1 MKKLENKNAGYGLR
15 DNRDT
20 HGTDRPKIRVQDIFA
35 MVCMVVVFS
44 IFITREFAE
53 LMGYQAALG
62 APWYGNIWLPWE
74 WVVWSIEFD
83 LLEHP
88 STRHV
93 VSRNG
98 GYLALCFGVYVLFT
112 QYLRRSA
119 GPVNRWLHGSAK
131 FATLKDIR
139 KMDLLDN
146 DGVVLGAW
154 QGRNGKPFILRHDGP
169 EHVLAVAPTGSGKGV
184 SVVTPTLLTWPRSCV
199 VYDLK
204 KENWALSSRWRKQY
218 ANNTVLRFEPA
229 CNDGSGASY
238 NPLAEV
244 RLNTDHDIQDVQNI
258 ATIIMDYGANTA
270 RSGIEYFAEAAY
282 SLLTA
287 HILHVC
293 YERKLKGESASL
305 TDVAEAL
312 SDPEA
317 DFRQMLERMGHT
329 RHINGEPHPLCR
341 AEASSLLSM
350 LDAGASRQFVGIQ
363 DMVRARLTLYRDPII
378 RKNITRSDFRI
389 VDLMNHEK
397 PVTLYICVGSTDKT
411 RLRPLTRL
419 LFSQIV
425 RTLTNEVE
433 YDHGVSAPS
442 YKHKLLL
449 LIDEFPSLG
458 RMAIMNEAI
467 AFLRGYGIKCL
478 FIIQDFTQLRDSEAY
493 GSKESIT
500 ANCGVR
506 IAFAPNT
513 IATAKELSE
522 MAGTS
527 TIVKRAASWS
537 SAPKFLNSAKE
548 NISMREISRPLLTPD
563 EVMRI
568 RSMRKVG
575 KKLMAG
581 DSLVFLSGEPVIY
594 GRQILHFND
603 PVIGP
608 RSRLGALAR
617 SDVLH

>member
-1 MKKLENKNAGYGLR
+1 MKKPDNENSDYGLR
-15 DNRDT
+15 GSLDSG
-20 HGTDRPKIRVQDIFA
+20 GTDKSKIWMQDIFA
-35 MVCMVVVFS
+35 VIAMGVVFS

-53 LMGYQAALG
+53 LMNYQRALG
-62 APWYGNIWLPWE
+62 PPLYGNVWLPWE
-74 WVVWSIEFD
+74 WVIWSIEFD
-83 LLEHP
+83 LLKRP
-88 STRHV
+88 SIKEV
-93 VSRNG
+93 LSRNG
-98 GYLALCFGVYVLFT
+98 GYLVLCFGAYILFT
-112 QYLRRSA
+112 QYLRRS
-119 GPVNRWLHGSAK
+119 GQDMHRSLHGSAK

-154 QGRNGKPFILRHDGP
+154 QGRSGKRFVLRHDGP
-169 EHVLAVAPTGSGKGV
+169 EHVLMVAPTGSGKGV
-184 SVVTPTLLTWPRSCV
+184 SVVTPTLLTWPHSCV

-204 KENWALSSRWRKQY
+204 KENWALSSRWRKQH
-218 ANNTVLRFEPA
+218 ADNIVLRFEPA

-244 RLNTDHDIQDVQNI
+244 RLGTDHDIQDVQNI
-258 ATIIMDYGANTA
+258 SAIIMDYGANTG

-293 YERKLKGESASL
+293 YERKLKGKSASL

-317 DFRQMLERMGHT
+317 DFREILERMGNT

-350 LDAGASRQFVGIQ
+350 LDVGASRQFVGIQ
-363 DMVRARLTLYRDPII
+363 DMVRAKLTLYRDPII

-397 PVTLYICVGSTDKT
+397 PVTLYVCVGSTDKT

-425 RTLTNEVE
+425 RTLTGEVE
-433 YDHGVSAPS
+433 YDHGVSTPS

-458 RMAIMNEAI
+458 RMVIMNEAI

-478 FIIQDFTQLRDSEAY
+478 FIIQDFTQLRDNEAY

-522 MAGTS
+522 MVGTT
-527 TIVKRAASWS
+527 TIIKREESWS
-537 SAPKFLNSAKE
+537 STPKFLHSPKG
-548 NISMREISRPLLTPD
+548 NISIREIPRALLTPD

-575 KKLMAG
+575 KRLIAG
-581 DSLVFLSGEPVIY
+581 DSLVFLVGEPVIY
-594 GRQILHFND
+594 GRQILHFSD

-608 RSRLGALAR
+608 RSRLGALFR
-617 SDVLH
+617 SDALN

>member
-1 MKKLENKNAGYGLR
+1 MKNPNKENADYGLR
-15 DNRDT
+15 GSRDPV
-20 HGTDRPKIRVQDIFA
+20 GADKSKFRLQDVLATVA
-35 MVCMVVVFS
+35 MGVIFS
-44 IFITREFAE
+44 IIITQEFAG
-53 LMGYQAALG
+53 LMNYREALE
-62 APWYGNIWLPWE
+62 PRLYGNIYPPWN

-83 LLEHP
+83 LLKHP
-88 STRHV
+88 SIKEV
-93 VSRNG
+93 LSRYG
-98 GYLALCFGVYVLFT
+98 GYLALCFGAYILFT
-112 QYLRRSA
+112 QYLRRS
-119 GPVNRWLHGSAK
+119 GQDMHRSLHGSAR
-131 FATLKDIR
+131 FASLQDIR
-139 KMDLLDN
+139 KMELLDN

-154 QGRNGKPFILRHDGP
+154 QERSGKRYILRHDGP
-169 EHVLAVAPTGSGKGV
+169 EHVLMVAPTGSGKGV
-184 SVVTPTLLTWPRSCV
+184 SVVTPTLLTWPHSCV

-204 KENWALSSRWRKQY
+204 KENWALSSRWRKQH
-218 ANNTVLRFEPA
+218 ANNIVLRFEPA

-244 RLNTDHDIQDVQNI
+244 RLGTDHDIQDVQNI
-258 ATIIMDYGANTA
+258 AAIIMDYGANTG
-270 RSGIEYFAEAAY
+270 RGGGEYFAEAAY

-293 YERKLKGESASL
+293 YESKLKGELASL

-312 SDPEA
+312 SDPDA
-317 DFRQMLERMGHT
+317 DFREILERMGNT
-329 RHINGEPHPLCR
+329 MHINGEPHPLCR
-341 AEASSLLSM
+341 AEASSLLNM
-350 LDAGASRQFVGIQ
+350 LDVGASRQFVGIQ
-363 DMVRARLTLYRDPII
+363 DMVRAKLTLYRDPII

-389 VDLMNHEK
+389 VDLMTHEN
-397 PVTLYICVGSTDKT
+397 PLTLYVCVGSTDKT

-425 RTLTNEVE
+425 RTLTGEVE
-433 YDHGVSAPS
+433 YDHGVSTPS

-493 GSKESIT
+493 GSNESIT

-522 MAGTS
+522 MVGTA
-527 TIVKRAASWS
+527 TITKRESSWS
-537 SAPKFLNSAKE
+537 STPKILHSPKE
-548 NISMREISRPLLTPD
+548 NISFKEISRALLTPD

-575 KKLMAG
+575 KKLIAG
-581 DSLVFLSGEPVIY
+581 DSLVFLTGEPVIY
-594 GRQILHFND
+594 GRQILHFDD

-608 RSRLGALAR
+608 RSRLGALEK
-617 SDVLH
+617 SDVLN

>member
-1 MKKLENKNAGYGLR
+1 MKKSDHKNADYGLR
-15 DNRDT
+15 ETRHPGRT
-20 HGTDRPKIRVQDIFA
+20 EQPKIRARDIFVVVV
-35 MVCMVVVFS
+35 MGVVFS
-44 IFITREFAE
+44 IFITREFAG
-53 LMGYQAALG
+53 LMGYQRVLG
-62 APWYGNIWLPWE
+62 TPLYSDVYLPWK
-74 WVVWSIEFD
+74 WVFWSIEFD
-83 LLEHP
+83 LLKYP
-88 STRHV
+88 SIREV
-93 VSRNG
+93 LARNG
-98 GYLALCFGVYVLFT
+98 SYLVLCFGAYILFM
-112 QYLRRSA
+112 QYLRSSGQEVHRS
-119 GPVNRWLHGSAK
+119 LHGSAK

-139 KMDLLDN
+139 KMGLLDN

-154 QGRNGKPFILRHDGP
+154 QGRNGKHFMLRHDGP
-169 EHVLAVAPTGSGKGV
+169 EHVLMVAPTGSGKGV
-184 SVVTPTLLTWPRSCV
+184 SVVTPTLLTWPHSCV

-218 ANNTVLRFEPA
+218 VNNTVLRFEPA

-244 RLNTDHDIQDVQNI
+244 RLYTDHDVQDVQNI
-258 ATIIMDYGANTA
+258 SAIIMDYGTNTS

-293 YERKLKGESASL
+293 YERKLNGESASL

-312 SDPEA
+312 SDPQA
-317 DFRQMLERMGHT
+317 DFREILERMGNT

-350 LDAGASRQFVGIQ
+350 LDVGASRQFVGIQ
-363 DMVRARLTLYRDPII
+363 DMVRAKLTLYRDPII
-378 RKNITRSDFRI
+378 RKNITQSDFRI
-389 VDLMNHEK
+389 ADLMNHEK
-397 PVTLYICVGSTDKT
+397 PVTLYVCVGSTDKT

-425 RTLTNEVE
+425 RTLTSEVE
-433 YDHGVSAPS
+433 YDHGISAPS

-458 RMAIMNEAI
+458 RMPIMNEAI

-478 FIIQDFTQLRDSEAY
+478 FIIQDFTQLRDNEAY
-493 GSKESIT
+493 GNKESIT

-506 IAFAPNT
+506 IAFTPNT
-513 IATAKELSE
+513 VATAKELSE
-522 MAGTS
+522 MAGTA
-527 TIVKRAASWS
+527 TIIKRASSWS
-537 SAPKFLNSAKE
+537 SSPKFLNSPRG
-548 NISMREISRPLLTPD
+548 NISIREISRSLLTPD

-568 RSMRKVG
+568 RSMRKIG
-575 KKLMAG
+575 KRLVAG
-581 DSLVFLSGEPVIY
+581 DSLVFLAGEPVIY
-594 GRQILHFND
+594 GRQILHFSD

-608 RSRLGALAR
+608 RSRLGALPE
-617 SDVLH
+617 SDALN